1 MSGAKWAGDFKS
13 MSWEPERES
22 ESESESELVLDFSDS
37 TVKCYEL
44 QV

>member
-22 ESESESELVLDFSDS
+22 ESESELVLDFSDS